1 MEGYQQS
8 SYGDRIA
15 DIYDELYG
23 GVFDVEATVSL
34 LAELA
39 REGPVL
45 ELAIGTGRVALPLA
59 ERGVEVH
66 GVDISEAMV
75 AKLRAKPGGA
85 DIPVTMGDFAD
96 VPVDQRY
103 RVVFIVFN
111 TLFGLPSQEEQVRCL
126 RNVARALTEDGVFLI
141 EAFVPDV
148 SRFDAHQTVRVEDV
162 TLDGAML
169 EVSRHNP
176 VLQTVA
182 SQHVILSSGRSRCIR
197 SASVTRTLRSST
209 SWPCLPGSN
218 CETGGA
224 AGAGSRS
231 PRAALPTCRCTQGWA
246 PLRRNEGLAAAEVF
260 RGPQLLA
267 LFGGKGCDGQAG
279 KGSAHHQPSK
289 ALATRPTRRK
299 AER

>member
-182 SQHVILSSGRSRCIR
+182 SQHVILSSGKIEMYPVSIR
-197 SASVTRTLRSST
+197 YAYPPELDLMALLAGLELRDRWGGWRREPFTSGST
-209 SWPCLPGSN
+209 SHVSVYARV
-218 CETGGA
+218 GA
-224 AGAGSRS
+224 TPA
-231 PRAALPTCRCTQGWA
+231 
-246 PLRRNEGLAAAEVF
+246 
-260 RGPQLLA
+260 
-267 LFGGKGCDGQAG
+267 
-279 KGSAHHQPSK
+279 
-289 ALATRPTRRK
+289 
-299 AER
+299 